1 MLMSGCALLARARGG
16 LAVPAVNVY
25 DLTSAQA
32 AFQAAA
38 VHRSP
43 VIIAVAERYHAQ
55 APFRV
60 MAALCAALAA
70 ETAVDWA
77 LHLDHARQMDSL
89 RRALDAGFTSV
100 MLDASALPL
109 AENIRRS
116 AEAARIASAYGASL
130 EVELGGLNDEMGQ
143 GETGAL
149 TDPDA
154 AKRLMEGSGA
164 DMLAVAV
171 GNRHGTYRGEPH
183 LSLRLL
189 ERIHAATG
197 GASLVLHG
205 CSGLP
210 TATLHAAA
218 ARGVR
223 KLNVNTE
230 MAEAGARA
238 ARMSGATRID
248 EMLPAVCAAMQA
260 SLDLYFG
267 IDGEGATHE

>member
-1 MLMSGCALLARARGG
+1 MLMNSCALLARARGG

-32 AFQAAA
+32 AFRAAA
-38 VHRSP
+38 THHSP
-43 VIIAVAERYHAQ
+43 IIIAVGERYHAQ

-60 MAALCAALAA
+60 MAAMCTALAA
-70 ETAVDWA
+70 ETVVDWA
-77 LHLDHARQMDSL
+77 LHLDHAQQMDSL

-100 MLDASALPL
+100 MLDASAVPL
-109 AENIRRS
+109 AENIYRS

-143 GETGAL
+143 GKTGAL
-149 TDPDA
+149 TDPEA
-154 AKRLMEGSGA
+154 ARSLMEGSGA

-171 GNRHGTYRGEPH
+171 GNRHGAYRGEPN

-197 GASLVLHG
+197 GTPLVLHG

-210 TATLHAAA
+210 VAALHAAA

-230 MAEAGARA
+230 MAEAGACA
-238 ARMSGATRID
+238 ARQSGAKRLD

-267 IDGEGATHE
+267 IDGKGATHE